1 MKTLIRYS
9 VARCLVA
16 TILLLICCSS
26 SAMIIGKGQKLTCPH
41 CKTEKV
47 IRSILSGNT
56 FGARLWSDLKLE
68 ATMMPRPS
76 FVQKCP
82 SCHKY
87 YTLSS
92 QEEEPRYSD
101 TEEGKSF
108 GHLSYD
114 EWKEAMKQFTDDNSF
129 GENDEEATIRIL
141 FTHAYNDYH
150 FRGVSIIQPSA
161 DDKQLFI
168 QNAEK
173 FLKDDNLIIS
183 IDIMLFKAEMFREC
197 GRFEESKKYIE
208 SIKYKMENYNR
219 ERLETIMLKAEEK
232 DCLVFLFK

>member
-26 SAMIIGKGQKLTCPH
+26 SAMIIGKGQILTCPH

-108 GHLSYD
+108 GHLSYN
-114 EWKEAMKQFTDDNSF
+114 EWKEAMKQFTEDNGF
-129 GENDEEATIRIL
+129 GESDDEVTIRVL
-141 FTHAYNDYH
+141 FIHAYNDYH
-150 FRGVSIIQPSA
+150 FRSDSIIQPST
-161 DDKQLFI
+161 DDKHLFVM
-168 QNAEK
+168 NAEK
-173 FLKDDNLIIS
+173 FLNNNDLIIS
-183 IDIMLFKAEMFREC
+183 TDIMLFKAEMFREC
-197 GRFEESKKYIE
+197 ERFEACKKYID
-208 SIKYKMENYNR
+208 SIKYKVEYNR
-219 ERLETIMLKAEEK
+219 DRLDAIMRKADEK
-232 DCLVFLFK
+232 ECQVFLFE